1 MTSANPEPIW
11 FNPLKFWAATRNMS
25 PQQVDS
31 LMDTLFFLAE
41 IRNLEALSKF
51 DFIGSVILICGAT
64 GPNARTKTPDTAALG
79 IPLRPN
85 SCKKSPRGRAM
96 LPV

>member
-11 FNPLKFWAATRNMS
+11 FNPPKFWAATKDMS

-41 IRNLEALSKF
+41 IRNLEALRKF
-51 DFIGSVILICGAT
+51 DFIGIGDSYLWSH
-64 GPNARTKTPDTAALG
+64 RTKRTGENT
-79 IPLRPN
+79 
-85 SCKKSPRGRAM
+85 
-96 LPV
+96 